1 MGDAGINDISKRSDL
16 SKVLLKIEEK
26 FRLDLTGKLPLSR
39 LNLIWSDLINDWLM
53 IDEQAEQYFLGLIS
67 ESLHSLAPKIMEV
80 AHKIAVSMR

>member
-1 MGDAGINDISKRSDL
+1 
-16 SKVLLKIEEK
+16 
-26 FRLDLTGKLPLSR
+26 
-39 LNLIWSDLINDWLM
+39 M